1 MEFGAAALS
10 EEDAWF
16 TAFTARTKKVQLVS
30 SKTSALVAA
39 VLKHAFCGPH
49 EADVGGIVL
58 DLAGG
63 TQVRIFIK
71 FELYTGNCVMLLQ

>member
-1 MEFGAAALS
+1 M
-10 EEDAWF
+10 
-16 TAFTARTKKVQLVS
+16 
-30 SKTSALVAA
+30 AA

-63 TQVRIFIK
+63 TQVRLFIK